1 MLKADRD
8 QAMNTLSDQ
17 DRSAYRG
24 MVRDVQAE
32 RKMTGRLQPNLREEL
47 GARLTESPPGIR
59 GALEAL
65 IARDETGPKVGEQ
78 PPDFF
83 LKLKGSP
90 ERVRLSG
97 FRGQRPVALVFGSYT

>member
-17 DRSAYRG
+17 DRSVYRG
-24 MVRDVQAE
+24 MVREVQAE
-32 RKMTGRLQPNLREEL
+32 RKTSGRLQPNLREEL
-47 GARLTESPPGIR
+47 GARLTESLPGIR
-59 GALEAL
+59 GALQAL
-65 IARDETGPKVGEQ
+65 IARDETGPKVGDQ

-83 LKLKGSP
+83 LKRQGTS

-97 FRGQRPVALVFGSYT
+97 FRGQRPVALIFGSYT

>member
-17 DRSAYRG
+17 DRSTYRG

-32 RKMTGRLQPNLREEL
+32 RKTSGRLQPNLREEL

-65 IARDETGPKVGEQ
+65 IARDETGPRVGEQ

-83 LKLKGSP
+83 LKLKGTS

-97 FRGQRPVALVFGSYT
+97 FRGQRPVALIFGSYT

>member
-8 QAMNTLSDQ
+8 QAMNTLSSQ
-17 DRSAYRG
+17 DRSTYRS

-32 RKMTGRLQPNLREEL
+32 RKTSGRLQPNLREEL

-83 LKLKGSP
+83 LKRQGTP
-90 ERVRLSG
+90 EKVHLSG